1 MELRTFTETWIE
13 PVLRQIVQLEATYET
28 DDVALTVA
36 KNKTGIKRLLD
47 EHFGLNF
54 SVSVNVGMGAVSPS
68 QRMQRIQSAIAT
80 VVSLIPDAAIAV
92 KGPEVV
98 KEVFGAAGFDNGG
111 RFFDFTKAEAEKK
124 RVQALEDAQA
134 NPQQAQ
140 PDPSVMAKLELQ
152 KQQMDITAQIEQGKL
167 QLAQQKQE
175 MEATKLQMANEL
187 QAKTI
192 EELTAKINLL
202 IAKTATENVTA
213 VFEATQTAGV
223 IAGNPGI
230 SGVSDEIL
238 KSSGFKDANEAP
250 VVPEMPANAQP
261 VAMNGGISDVQ
272 NRGNTHPNI
281 PMGPPS
287 ARRGLQKGM
296 MTPRIEV

>member
-1 MELRTFTETWIE
+1 
-13 PVLRQIVQLEATYET
+13 
-28 DDVALTVA
+28 
-36 KNKTGIKRLLD
+36 
-47 EHFGLNF
+47 
-54 SVSVNVGMGAVSPS
+54 
-68 QRMQRIQSAIAT
+68 
-80 VVSLIPDAAIAV
+80 
-92 KGPEVV
+92 
-98 KEVFGAAGFDNGG
+98 
-111 RFFDFTKAEAEKK
+111 
-124 RVQALEDAQA
+124 
-134 NPQQAQ
+134 
-140 PDPSVMAKLELQ
+140 MAKVELQ
-152 KQQMDITAQIEQGKL
+152 KQQMEITAQIEQGKL

-175 MEATKLQMANEL
+175 MEAAKLQMANEM

-192 EELTAKINLL
+192 EELNAKINLL

-213 VFEATQTAGV
+213 VFEAVQTAGV

-261 VAMNGGISDVQ
+261 VTMNPGLDGDQ
-272 NRGNTHPNI
+272 GQQRNTHPNI

-296 MTPRIEV
+296 MTPKIEKVG